1 MVVGRTSN
9 YAEGFKSFTADDEL
23 MLANLKQALNYSA
36 ESLAIPDSNLK
47 MPSKNNNKTNNIMPT
62 MPDMEA
68 IPTIP
73 AMPTMSSMPTMPS
86 IPTMPKIPPMPTN
99 KATMANI
106 MPNATVPM
114 TTRYTSSGDSFKNVK
129 QVMNKSKLNSED
141 DTDDEDAVL
150 DEEEYPSFQKKGKG
164 GKGGKGNEDDE
175 DRDDIE
181 EYEDIKEEDDEDR
194 EYNELKRKSLTRRQ
208 HQSKES
214 IEGFRGSAEIE
225 GRTLKNILLALL
237 LSFIGYLVVY
247 ASVNNYL
254 PITEISPQL
263 KKFKHLVY
271 GGIFF
276 ILAYICLE
284 VF

>member
-73 AMPTMSSMPTMPS
+73 LMPTMSSM
-86 IPTMPKIPPMPTN
+86 PTMPKIPPMPTN

-114 TTRYTSSGDSFKNVK
+114 TTSSMSAGESFRNVK

-150 DEEEYPSFQKKGKG
+150 DEEEYPSFQKKGKSGKG
-164 GKGGKGNEDDE
+164 GKGGKSNEDDE

-208 HQSKES
+208 HKSKES

-247 ASVNNYL
+247 ASINNYL